1 MKNRQEEWI
10 ELCREA
16 YVERDPSRLHKLIRR
31 INELLEAKENRLRMG
46 SAKLTSEGIGVLQIA
61 YDEISLISRAELLK
75 DRGYEIESVLGNDD
89 AKRIMDKNH
98 PYGLV
103 IVGHTAP
110 KEERQEM
117 VQWLRTNFPD
127 TKILALNLPHQMTL
141 AAVHYN
147 VVLDGP
153 EEWISIIA
161 TTVG

>member
-1 MKNRQEEWI
+1 MRNRQEEWI

-16 YVERDPSRLHKLIRR
+16 YVEQDPSRLHQLIRR

-46 SAKLTSEGIGVLQIA
+46 GAKLTSEGIGVLQIA

-89 AKRIMDKNH
+89 AKRIMDKGH
-98 PYGLV
+98 PYRLV
-103 IVGHTAP
+103 IVGHAAP

-117 VQWLRTNFPD
+117 VRWLRTNFPD
-127 TKILALNLPHQMTL
+127 TKILALNLPHQMKL
-141 AAVHYN
+141 AAVHHN

>member
-10 ELCREA
+10 ELCRQA
-16 YVERDPSRLHKLIRR
+16 YLERDPSKLHQLIRR

-46 SAKLTSEGIGVLQIA
+46 GAKSEGIGVLQIA

-89 AKRIMDKNH
+89 AKRIMDKGH
-98 PYGLV
+98 PYRIV
-103 IVGHTAP
+103 IVGHAAP
-110 KEERQEM
+110 NEERQEM
-117 VQWLRTNFPD
+117 VQWLRTNFPA
-127 TKILALNLPHQMTL
+127 TKILALNLPHQMKV

-147 VVLDGP
+147 VVLDRP